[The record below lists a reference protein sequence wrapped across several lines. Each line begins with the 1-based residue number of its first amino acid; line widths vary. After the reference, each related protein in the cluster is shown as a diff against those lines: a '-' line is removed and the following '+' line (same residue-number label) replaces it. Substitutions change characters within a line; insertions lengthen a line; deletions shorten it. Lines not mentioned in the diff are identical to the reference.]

1 MTSAE
6 KMQRSAARR
15 PDGQE
20 GVPRSSR
27 DNRSD
32 PPPTWY
38 KAEPPNLTRTVDVE
52 TAVNA
57 IYWSCWKQ
65 WRSNEPAAIDGRDPE
80 GVHQLRVGLRRARSA
95 TTLFKMVL
103 IKETSSWISSE
114 AKWSLSLLGPAR
126 DWDVFLTELLH
137 PIRSAMP
144 EDPHLQELEVLAAGA
159 RARAYDAVRAGLSSD
174 RHQKFCEDFEHCLN
188 TQSLTV
194 SNGKG
199 VEPLSRL
206 AKGLLSKRH
215 KRAMSLGKN
224 FESLSPEE
232 RHRLRIALKKLRY
245 AVEFFSSL
253 YPAKKTSRYTNA
265 LKGMQ
270 DDLGHLNDISVA
282 SRLLAEL
289 PSHPKSR
296 KALHISSGLVRGWY
310 AGRMGHFE
318 THVLKNWRR
327 LRKTEP
333 FWR

>member
-1 MTSAE
+1 ME
-6 KMQRSAARR
+6 KSRQSAAMR
-15 PDGQE
+15 PDDRAGKLP
-20 GVPRSSR
+20 GGGG
-27 DNRSD
+27 NRIE
-32 PPPTWY
+32 PPPAWF
-38 KAEPPNLTRTVDVE
+38 KAEPLDFTRKVDVE

-57 IYWSCWKQ
+57 IYRSCWKQ

-95 TTLFKMVL
+95 TTLFKTVL
-103 IKETSSWISSE
+103 IEENSSWISSE

-137 PIRSAMP
+137 PIRSGMP
-144 EDPHLQELEVLAAGA
+144 EDPHLQVLEVLAAGA

-174 RHQKFCEDFEHCLN
+174 RYQKFCEDFEHCLN

-199 VEPLSRL
+199 AEPLSRL

-215 KRAMSLGKN
+215 KRAMALGKN
-224 FESLSPEE
+224 FESLSPDE

-253 YPAKKTSRYTNA
+253 YGAKKTSRYTQA
-265 LKGMQ
+265 LKCMQ
-270 DDLGHLNDISVA
+270 DDLGHLNDVSVA

-318 THVLKNWRR
+318 TTVLENWRR